1 MFYAL
6 PDAVQLQPM
15 TWWFFQMNCQQ
26 EVIWLISNFFACFQS
41 AKLSFSKTIFL
52 PVVGIDYVW
61 FQYPDLNFVMR
72 RTGFKCAT
80 IPATNW
86 SVQEWSHLKRNRLR
100 WDRRTWTFKIWWNS
114 WYSKIGNQVDFGMIA
129 HCPSEWSKKIS
140 SSGHVTSFVLLKLI
154 NWIRFLCLLYSSP
167 FRVCLGSVRDIPRS
181 HLPLCW
187 KWLV

>member
-1 MFYAL
+1 MLFFKVKGYLFWRFEFGRL
-6 PDAVQLQPM
+6 PACSCHAEPLTTFRYCGRVIQSLCFQKCLMHCRTLYNYNQWLGDFVQI
-15 TWWFFQMNCQQ
+15 NCQQ

-100 WDRRTWTFKIWWNS
+100 WDRRTWTFKIW
-114 WYSKIGNQVDFGMIA
+114 
-129 HCPSEWSKKIS
+129 
-140 SSGHVTSFVLLKLI
+140 
-154 NWIRFLCLLYSSP
+154 
-167 FRVCLGSVRDIPRS
+167 
-181 HLPLCW
+181 
-187 KWLV
+187 